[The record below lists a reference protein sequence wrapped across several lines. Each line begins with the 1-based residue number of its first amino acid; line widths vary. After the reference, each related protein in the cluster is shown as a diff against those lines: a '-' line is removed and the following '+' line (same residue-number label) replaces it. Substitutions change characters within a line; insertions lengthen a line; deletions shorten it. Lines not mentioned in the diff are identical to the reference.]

1 MNNIK
6 WQAAR
11 EAQCLSKLAAYDSQT
26 LITNNTN
33 KKETI
38 QTLHFYN
45 VSSPQR
51 SDSEPRS
58 HRTGNNTETGISLSR
73 VVRTLD
79 EMFKTATLSY

>member
-11 EAQCLSKLAAYDSQT
+11 EAQCLSKLAAYDNQT

-38 QTLHFYN
+38 HTNKKQTWCKVHAQAYEN
-45 VSSPQR
+45 
-51 SDSEPRS
+51 
-58 HRTGNNTETGISLSR
+58 
-73 VVRTLD
+73 
-79 EMFKTATLSY
+79 M